1 MVIQFLAWSESVVY
15 GQDVLT
21 RFRTAI
27 QIEIENLLHSSI
39 LSSIDDPA
47 IHRSLARILRHRLEL
62 VDFVFH
68 DFCVETR
75 DSTPD
80 F

>member
-27 QIEIENLLHSSI
+27 QIEIENLLQFEYPEAA
-39 LSSIDDPA
+39 IDDPA
-47 IHRSLARILRHRLEL
+47 DPSQPGADTAE
-62 VDFVFH
+62 
-68 DFCVETR
+68 
-75 DSTPD
+75 SA
-80 F
+80 